1 MNLTE
6 FINLAIGV
14 PFLDHGRDFQGWDC
28 WGLVVRAYRECFGV
42 EVPGYEDVSAL
53 NSKDAGELFEFHKK
67 SWTEVPAHQEHP
79 GDVIL
84 LRHGSWPCHTGL
96 IVKAGLMLHVD
107 MGIDTCVESY
117 VSGVWKKR
125 VIGIYRHAEFAG

>member
-1 MNLTE
+1 MKFSD

-14 PFLDHGRDFQGWDC
+14 PFLDQGRDFQGWDC

-53 NSKDAGELFEFHKK
+53 NSKEAGELFEFHKK
-67 SWTEVPAHQEHP
+67 SWIEVPAHQERP